1 LFRPDGFYGLSKA
14 YREMLARMY
23 WEKHAVESVVVRIG
37 SVLPSVPDERML
49 STWLSHDDMV
59 ALMQRCAETERV
71 GCAVI
76 WGASNNSRNFWGKDD
91 RARIGWAPRD
101 SSDDQA
107 AAVRGRVTSRRG
119 DEVATSR
126 QFACR
131 GGLKPLICLV
141 ADAVWRN
148 QSPRGRA
155 CDRSVGNSLV
165 SGKLTGNS

>member
-101 SSDDQA
+101 SSDVRPPLFVA
-107 AAVRGRVTSRRG
+107 ASRRG
-119 DEVATSR
+119 AATR
-126 QFACR
+126 
-131 GGLKPLICLV
+131 
-141 ADAVWRN
+141 WRPHGS
-148 QSPRGRA
+148 SPA
-155 CDRSVGNSLV
+155 AEDSSH
-165 SGKLTGNS
+165 